1 MPNKYAST
9 CKLYTAPHMVADK
22 TLSPPSDFSLAPAE
36 CYEGVVDVQP
46 GEWNVNSR
54 LIVREVGIF
63 SNFADGLVFKN
74 IYEKMSLK
82 LTATTLSTDHVLAG
96 TATTTLNARGIV
108 GAGTSWNTG
117 ADQLVPGDVVL
128 VTTPNTS
135 QYCVVNTVTNDTNIT
150 FTQYPKMASGNVT
163 LTLLSRPAATL
174 QDKTGFRNISAL
186 NTFYDIDWFINPRIA
201 TNDHQPVIFVKIN
214 SGFDVAGQPPSISQ
228 HSTTF
233 LTKSIST
240 DFADDHVSFDVL
252 FKCEVTLAGL

>member
-9 CKLYTAPHMVADK
+9 CKLYTAPHMVADQNIN
-22 TLSPPSDFSLAPAE
+22 PPSDFTLAAAD

-54 LIVREVGIF
+54 LMVREVGIF
-63 SNFADGLVFKN
+63 SNFADGFVFKN

-82 LTATTLSTDHVLAG
+82 LTAASLSVDHVLAG
-96 TATTTLNARGIV
+96 TATTTLNFRSVA

-117 ADQLVPGDVVL
+117 ADKLVPGDVVL
-128 VTTPNTS
+128 ATTPNTS
-135 QYCVVNTVTNDTNIT
+135 QYCVVNTVTNDTAIT
-150 FTQYPKMASGNVT
+150 FSQYPKMASGNVT
-163 LTLLSRPAATL
+163 LTLLSRPSSL
-174 QDKTGFRNISAL
+174 FQDKTGLRNISAL
-186 NTFYDIDWFINPRIA
+186 NTFYDLDWFINPRIA
-201 TNDHQPVIFVKIN
+201 SNEHQPVIFVKIN
-214 SGFDVAGQPPSISQ
+214 SGYDIAGQPPSISP

-240 DFADDHVSFDVL
+240 DFAGDHVSFDVL